1 MFSSSLTI
9 GLPTQFRWRY
19 SKSSNGI
26 NDNRRKKRVLIR
38 LGSLTPMKKESFS
51 RAACCLLS
59 DSFTH
64 MPRCDQDSEPQTLQ
78 LHPKLS
84 PTIATP
90 LLGSRVAA
98 LLNYWFHTSFSLTNP
113 SSQKSPAKLVERARM
128 WGISNKESVSKR
140 VNLAKGE
147 LAENKFI
154 KFCKAIG
161 SCESSLWSLM
171 RKGNQ

>member
-64 MPRCDQDSEPQTLQ
+64 MPRCAQDSEPQTLQ
-78 LHPKLS
+78 LHPTCRLQS
-84 PTIATP
+84 P
-90 LLGSRVAA
+90 LLFWG
-98 LLNYWFHTSFSLTNP
+98 
-113 SSQKSPAKLVERARM
+113 VELQLDST
-128 WGISNKESVSKR
+128 IDFIQVSV
-140 VNLAKGE
+140 
-147 LAENKFI
+147 
-154 KFCKAIG
+154 
-161 SCESSLWSLM
+161 
-171 RKGNQ
+171 